1 MDLISIVV
9 PVYNAEKYIGVC
21 VNSVLEQTYSNFEL
35 LLINDGSKDCTLEV
49 LKSYKDSRIKV
60 YSFENQGAGKTRN
73 KGIQLSRGKYI
84 TFIDSDDYI
93 DKDYLERLHQEIQDN
108 DVLISGYKKVS
119 LEDHSLMYV
128 SKPKVSVWDEF
139 RYVATWGKLYSL
151 DFLKNNHI
159 EYEKFV
165 LGEDV
170 YMNIKCNSLTNKVR
184 VIDYAGYNYCFN
196 PNSLTQSKKSVQ
208 GNNDI
213 LMLLN
218 KIQSTLNLD
227 KYKKKYIDYFYLKTV
242 VQYLLMQANVL
253 EKISYSKIY
262 NESFDFLKKNDYYH
276 FSFNKEDSFK
286 VNVCMLLF
294 VIFDKLHWKSFMY
307 HFIRKLNIQYV

>member
-1 MDLISIVV
+1 MISIVV
-9 PVYNAEKYIGVC
+9 PVYNAEKNIGIS
-21 VNSVLEQTYSNFEL
+21 VNSVLEQTYNNFEL
-35 LLINDGSKDCTLEV
+35 LLINDGSKDDTLEV
-49 LKSYKDSRIKV
+49 LNSYKDSRIKV
-60 YSFENQGAGKTRN
+60 YSFDNQGAGKTRN

-84 TFIDSDDYI
+84 TFIDADDYI
-93 DKDYLERLHQEIQDN
+93 DSDYLERLHQEIQDY
-108 DVLISGYKKVS
+108 DVLISGYKKVN

-139 RYVATWGKLYSL
+139 RYVATWGKLYRL
-151 DFLKNNHI
+151 NFLKDNHI

-170 YMNIKCNSLTNKVR
+170 YMNVKCNSLTNKVK

-218 KIQSTLNLD
+218 KIQNTLNLD
-227 KYKKKYIDYFYLKTV
+227 KYDKKYIDYFYLKTV
-242 VQYLLMQANVL
+242 VQYLLMQASVL
-253 EKISYSKIY
+253 EKNSYAKIY
-262 NESFDFLKKNDYYH
+262 KESFKFLKQNDYYH

-286 VNVCMLLF
+286 VNVCILLY
-294 VIFDKLHWKSFMY
+294 VLFDQLHCKMFMY
-307 HFIRKLNIQYV
+307 HFIRKLNIKYV

>member
-21 VNSVLEQTYSNFEL
+21 VNSVLEQTHSNFEL
-35 LLINDGSKDCTLEV
+35 LLINDGSKDNTLEV

-60 YSFENQGAGKTRN
+60 YSFDNQGAGKTRN

-84 TFIDSDDYI
+84 TFVDSDDYI
-93 DKDYLERLHQEIQDN
+93 DKDYLERLHQKIQDN

-139 RYVATWGKLYSL
+139 RYVATCGKLYRL
-151 DFLKNNHI
+151 DYLKNNGI
-159 EYEKFV
+159 EYEKLV

-170 YMNIKCNSLTNKVR
+170 YMNIKCNTLTNKVK

-227 KYKKKYIDYFYLKTV
+227 KYEKKYVDYFYFKTV
-242 VQYLLMQANVL
+242 VQYLLMQAL
-253 EKISYSKIY
+253 
-262 NESFDFLKKNDYYH
+262 
-276 FSFNKEDSFK
+276 
-286 VNVCMLLF
+286 
-294 VIFDKLHWKSFMY
+294 
-307 HFIRKLNIQYV
+307 

>member
-1 MDLISIVV
+1 
-9 PVYNAEKYIGVC
+9 
-21 VNSVLEQTYSNFEL
+21 
-35 LLINDGSKDCTLEV
+35 
-49 LKSYKDSRIKV
+49 
-60 YSFENQGAGKTRN
+60 
-73 KGIQLSRGKYI
+73 
-84 TFIDSDDYI
+84 
-93 DKDYLERLHQEIQDN
+93 
-108 DVLISGYKKVS
+108 
-119 LEDHSLMYV
+119 MYV

-151 DFLKNNHI
+151 DFLKDNHI

-227 KYKKKYIDYFYLKTV
+227 KYKKKYVDYFYLKTV
-242 VQYLLMQANVL
+242 VQYLLMQASVL

>member
-21 VNSVLEQTYSNFEL
+21 VDSVLEQTYTNFEL
-35 LLINDGSKDCTLEV
+35 LLINDGSKDNTLEV

-73 KGIQLSRGKYI
+73 KGIQLSNGKYI
-84 TFIDSDDYI
+84 TFIDADDYI
-93 DKDYLERLHQEIQDN
+93 DVNYLEILHKEIQDN

-119 LEDHSLMYV
+119 LDNHTLMYA
-128 SKPKVSVWDEF
+128 SNPKMSVWDEF
-139 RYVATWGKLYSL
+139 RYVATWGKLYRL
-151 DFLKNNHI
+151 DFLKDNHI

-170 YMNIKCNSLTNKVR
+170 YMNVKCNSLTSNVK

-218 KIQSTLNLD
+218 KIQNTLNLD
-227 KYKKKYIDYFYLKTV
+227 KYDKKYIDYFYLKTV
-242 VQYLLMQANVL
+242 VQYLLMQASVL
-253 EKISYSKIY
+253 EKNSYAKIY
-262 NESFDFLKKNDYYH
+262 KESFKFLKQNDYYH

-286 VNVCMLLF
+286 VNVCILLY
-294 VIFDKLHWKSFMY
+294 VLFDQLHCKMFMY
-307 HFIRKLNIQYV
+307 HFIRKLNIKYV

>member
-128 SKPKVSVWDEF
+128 SKPKASVWDEF

-151 DFLKNNHI
+151 DFLKDNHI

-227 KYKKKYIDYFYLKTV
+227 KYEKKWLNRHIGD
-242 VQYLLMQANVL
+242 LL
-253 EKISYSKIY
+253 I
-262 NESFDFLKKNDYYH
+262 
-276 FSFNKEDSFK
+276 
-286 VNVCMLLF
+286 
-294 VIFDKLHWKSFMY
+294 
-307 HFIRKLNIQYV
+307 

>member
-21 VNSVLEQTYSNFEL
+21 VDSVLEQTYTNFEL
-35 LLINDGSKDCTLEV
+35 LLINDGSKDNTLEV

-73 KGIQLSRGKYI
+73 KGIQLSNGKYI
-84 TFIDSDDYI
+84 TFIDADDYI
-93 DKDYLERLHQEIQDN
+93 DVNYLEILHKEIQDN

-119 LEDHSLMYV
+119 LDNHTLMYA
-128 SKPKVSVWDEF
+128 SNPKMSVWDEF
-139 RYVATWGKLYSL
+139 RYVATWGKLYRL
-151 DFLKNNHI
+151 DFLKDNHI

-170 YMNIKCNSLTNKVR
+170 YMNVKCNSLTSNVK

-196 PNSLTQSKKSVQ
+196 LNSLTQSKKSVQ

-218 KIQSTLNLD
+218 KIQNTLNLD
-227 KYKKKYIDYFYLKTV
+227 KYDKKYIDYFYLKTV
-242 VQYLLMQANVL
+242 VQYLLMQASVL
-253 EKISYSKIY
+253 EKNSYAKIY
-262 NESFDFLKKNDYYH
+262 KESFKFLKQNDYYH

-286 VNVCMLLF
+286 VNVCILLY
-294 VIFDKLHWKSFMY
+294 VLFDQLHCKMFMY
-307 HFIRKLNIQYV
+307 HFIRKLNIKYV